1 VKLMGFLSRF
11 TKPEAKVTLK
21 ISQKTIG
28 LGDNFNAVITLSSQD
43 EFDASGVRAEILC
56 IEKRRRERWVYNE
69 RRRKNVRRTYW
80 DIATLHSAEL
90 KASEKLH
97 VVPGFFREFPVVVN
111 VPAGSRESFD
121 GLDANVRWTIKGV
134 VAIKGRP
141 DLTSRIYELQVVSPS
156 VAEKTEK
163 KEIMIT
169 CDYCGSVYPQTLSH
183 CSNCGA
189 PRKS

>member
-1 VKLMGFLSRF
+1 MGFLSRF
-11 TKPEAKVTLK
+11 TKPEAKVSLK

-28 LGDNFNAVITLSSQD
+28 LGDNFTAVITLSSQD
-43 EFDASGVRAEILC
+43 EFDASKVRAEILC
-56 IEKRRRERWVYNE
+56 IEKRRRERWVYDE
-69 RRRKNVRRTYW
+69 KRRRNIRRTYW
-80 DIATLHSAEL
+80 DMATLHSAEL

-97 VVPGFFREFPVVVN
+97 VVPGFSKEFPVVVN
-111 VPAGSRESFD
+111 IPAGSRESFD

-141 DLTSRIYELQVVSPS
+141 DLTSRIYELQVVAPS
-156 VAEKTEK
+156 VVEKMEK
-163 KEIMIT
+163 KEVMIA
-169 CDYCGSVYPQTLSH
+169 CEYCGSLNPQTSSY